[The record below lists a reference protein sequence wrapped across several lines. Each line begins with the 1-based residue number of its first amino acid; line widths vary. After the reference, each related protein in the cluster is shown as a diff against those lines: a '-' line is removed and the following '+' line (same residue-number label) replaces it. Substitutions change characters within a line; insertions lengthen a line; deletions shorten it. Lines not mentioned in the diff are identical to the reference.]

1 MNTSLTAIAFP
12 AATTSYGANG
22 MSDNS
27 FSAVADAAINLLFSS
42 SQRLC
47 AIASSF
53 VFRDFFHSD
62 ISLPVLVLGKNGR
75 NLVGTLRLYS

>member
-1 MNTSLTAIAFP
+1 MDTSLTAIAFP
-12 AATTSYGANG
+12 AATTSYGANC

-27 FSAVADAAINLLFSS
+27 FSAVADAAVNLLFSC

-62 ISLPVLVLGKNGR
+62 INLPVLVLGKNGR
-75 NLVGTLRLYS
+75 NLMGTLRLYS